1 MTKTYSFLEKFIEG
15 EVKSGFWTTSTYLIV
30 SLSSFFIVYFLSVYE
45 YGLYQLIISAIAI
58 AEGLTAGFIDDVV
71 FSDLSRYLGEK
82 KNNLAKK
89 MFKEYALLRIFT
101 SFILAIIMFFL
112 SNIIAEYYGEDI
124 SFYITMMAFVLPF
137 MTAIS
142 VMNLFFRANL
152 YFSYIRFSFFGEL
165 LKLALI
171 LVLWFFQGLGIT
183 QIILAYIIGQILS
196 FLFSGYFFT
205 KLFNGLKVSIL
216 NNKNNDDVS
225 VIKLI
230 RSYGFWIFLRF
241 FFAKVSASV
250 KSFLIKFFAGT
261 EALGL
266 FSLARNIIAV
276 LLRLLPVG
284 TFGDLFPR
292 EIQDKERARFLFVR
306 ILKYSMYSAL
316 IFSIFCFLI
325 VPLIINNFLYKYESS
340 LLLFKI
346 MVPIIFLYGI
356 YKIIRIVLITFKEQ
370 KILAVRSFDNSFLS
384 PLLLVFLLPIFGING
399 AAIEWL
405 ITYLI
410 TTLFF
415 MYGLLKKHEYL
426 SFSIREL
433 FVFDKMDKSLILKS
447 GLLLKKHIFKSKN

>member
-15 EVKSGFWTTSTYLIV
+15 EIKSGFWTTSTYFAV
-30 SLSSFFIVYFLSVYE
+30 SLSSFLIVYFLSVYE

-71 FSDLSRYLGEK
+71 FSDFSRYLGEK
-82 KNNLAKK
+82 KNNIAKK
-89 MFKEYALLRIFT
+89 IFKEYALLRIFI
-101 SFILAIIMFFL
+101 SFVLAIIMFVL
-112 SNIIAEYYGEDI
+112 SNVIAGYYGENV
-124 SFYITMMAFVLPF
+124 SFYIAMMAFVLPF

-165 LKLALI
+165 LKLVLI
-171 LVLWFFQGLGIT
+171 LALWFFQGLGIT

-196 FLFSGYFFT
+196 FLFSGYFFI
-205 KLFNGLKVSIL
+205 KLHKGLKVNSL
-216 NNKNNDDVS
+216 NNENDNGS
-225 VIKLI
+225 VVKLI
-230 RSYGFWIFLRF
+230 RSYGFWIFLRYF
-241 FFAKVSASV
+241 LARVAANIR
-250 KSFLIKFFAGT
+250 SFLIKFFAGT

-266 FSLARNIIAV
+266 FSFARNIIAI

-306 ILKYSMYSAL
+306 TLKYSMYTAFL
-316 IFSIFCFLI
+316 FSIFCFLI
-325 VPLIINNFLYKYESS
+325 VPIIINNFLPKYESS
-340 LLLFKI
+340 LLLLKI
-346 MVPIIFLYGI
+346 MIPIIFLYGT
-356 YKIIRIVLITFKEQ
+356 YKIVRIALITFKEQ

-384 PLLLVFLLPIFGING
+384 PMLLIFLLPVFGING

-405 ITYLI
+405 ITYFI

-415 MYGLLKKHEYL
+415 VYGLLKKHEYL

-447 GLLLKKHIFKSKN
+447 TLLLKRYVFKSKD